1 MLVSFSLCLFYPS
14 LSPIYSTRT
23 DTLRERERERRFT
36 NFECLWQTR
45 AIKRVTLVSFDPAHA
60 GKINFIRTSLT
71 PVWATT
77 LSPLPA
83 HRKLAPPSF
92 IDSFNE
98 FLAGN
103 KRCRRKSP
111 YDFGGEITARAGERF
126 IKRRQRSDV
135 GEGVECVGCGRRKI
149 DDISIQYPSR
159 SLVATSRFQPFT
171 RDTNIYIVNF
181 QRRVYR
187 ISDRV

>member
-1 MLVSFSLCLFYPS
+1 M
-14 LSPIYSTRT
+14 
-23 DTLRERERERRFT
+23 
-36 NFECLWQTR
+36 
-45 AIKRVTLVSFDPAHA
+45 
-60 GKINFIRTSLT
+60 
-71 PVWATT
+71 
-77 LSPLPA
+77 
-83 HRKLAPPSF
+83 
-92 IDSFNE
+92 
-98 FLAGN
+98 
-103 KRCRRKSP
+103 
-111 YDFGGEITARAGERF
+111 ARAGERF

-187 ISDRV
+187 ISDRTYRKANLCTSNAPASIIKKKREERKNRNVIADH